1 MWIMLNS
8 SLVVGCIVEEPCDAG
23 VSAFVDRGEK
33 KRRLCGDYAT
43 KQKKDNKS
51 QIITMYESQI
61 HTKNP
66 APDKPEAGL

>member
-1 MWIMLNS
+1 MTRACPL
-8 SLVVGCIVEEPCDAG
+8 
-23 VSAFVDRGEK
+23 FVDRGEK

-61 HTKNP
+61 HTKKSRSGQTGSGIV
-66 APDKPEAGL
+66 DY